1 MELPGVQERR
11 GNIELAGTNGVTVI
25 INGKAT
31 NMNASQLADLLK
43 NMPKERVREA
53 KIIYSAPPQYHVRGS
68 VINLVLK
75 SGTSD
80 EPQLQGQVN
89 ALYSQGHYA
98 NYQGGATVL
107 YSTSKS
113 STDFMY
119 SFGYNQDRTG
129 QEIMSHHLFKNKVYD
144 IEQSDRG
151 YSKRPTHTIR
161 LGNDWFMDDK
171 NKISLAYTSE
181 IQQWSHAFT
190 SSKGTYSD
198 SENRKNSDKPIQ
210 LHDLLL
216 GYTSGFGLSM
226 GIDFTLYKNH
236 TTQHYQEKMTGKGNI
251 FNAQSKQDIRR
262 FLFIRWT

>member
-1 MELPGVQERR
+1 MELPEVQERR

-53 KIIYSAPPQYHVRGS
+53 EIIYSAPPQYHVRGS

-113 STDFMY
+113 STDFIY

-129 QEIMSHHLFKNKVYD
+129 Q
-144 IEQSDRG
+144 
-151 YSKRPTHTIR
+151 
-161 LGNDWFMDDK
+161 
-171 NKISLAYTSE
+171 
-181 IQQWSHAFT
+181 
-190 SSKGTYSD
+190 
-198 SENRKNSDKPIQ
+198 
-210 LHDLLL
+210 
-216 GYTSGFGLSM
+216 
-226 GIDFTLYKNH
+226 
-236 TTQHYQEKMTGKGNI
+236 
-251 FNAQSKQDIRR
+251 
-262 FLFIRWT
+262 